1 MGNAAGAE
9 KGVAMRIVRF
19 RLNGEP
25 RYGVLDDRDEIQ
37 ALRGDPFGSLDAEG
51 ERFRLSE
58 VELLAPCEPSKVVG
72 IGLNYRDHAAEVGL
86 ELPEDP
92 MLFLMPETAVI
103 GPGRTIRL
111 PKMSE
116 WVDYEGEL
124 AIVIGRPAF
133 QIRPEEAEDCILGYT
148 CFNDV
153 TARDLQIKDVQFT
166 RSKSFDTFAP
176 MGPWIATDIDP
187 RALDIETYVNGEQ
200 KQSSN
205 TRQLLFDPFQLV
217 HFVSW
222 VMTLHPGDV
231 IASGTPAGIGPLHA
245 GDKVEIR
252 IQEIGSLVNTVAS

>member
-1 MGNAAGAE
+1 MAG
-9 KGVAMRIVRF
+9 VVMRIVRF
-19 RLNGEP
+19 LANEEA

-37 ALRGDPFGSLDAEG
+37 SLKGGPFDRLDYDG

-58 VELLAPCEPSKVVG
+58 VELLAPCDPSKVVG
-72 IGLNYRDHAAEVGL
+72 IGLNYRDHAGEVGL

-92 MLFLMPETAVI
+92 MLFLMPDTAVI

-111 PKMSE
+111 PEMSE

-133 QIRPEEAEDCILGYT
+133 RIRREAAADYILGYT

-166 RSKSFDTFAP
+166 RSKCFDTFAP
-176 MGPWIATDIDP
+176 MGPWIVTDVDP
-187 RALDIETYVNGEQ
+187 GSLDIETYVNGSR
-200 KQSSN
+200 KQCSN
-205 TRQLLFDPFQLV
+205 TRQLVFDPFHLV

-222 VMTLHPGDV
+222 VMTLYPGDV
-231 IASGTPAGIGPLHA
+231 IASGTPAGIGPLNA
-245 GDKVEIR
+245 GDEVEIR
-252 IQEIGSLVNTVAS
+252 IEGIGSLINEVASWE

>member
-1 MGNAAGAE
+1 M
-9 KGVAMRIVRF
+9 MRVVRF
-19 RLNGEP
+19 LAHEEA
-25 RYGVLDDRDEIQ
+25 RYGVLDAQDEIQ
-37 ALRGDPFGSLDAEG
+37 SLKGGPFDHPDYDG
-51 ERFRLSE
+51 ERFRLPE

-92 MLFLMPETAVI
+92 MLFLMPDTAVI

-111 PKMSE
+111 PEMSQ

-133 QIRPEEAEDCILGYT
+133 RIERAAAADYIFGYT

-166 RSKSFDTFAP
+166 RSKGFDTFAP
-176 MGPWIATDIDP
+176 LGPWIVTDIDP
-187 RALDIETYVNGEQ
+187 CSLDIETYVNGER
-200 KQSSN
+200 KQCSN

-222 VMTLHPGDV
+222 VMTLYPGDV
-231 IASGTPAGIGPLHA
+231 IASGTPAGIGPLQA
-245 GDKVEIR
+245 GDRVEIR
-252 IQEIGSLVNTVAS
+252 IQGIGSLTNEVASWE